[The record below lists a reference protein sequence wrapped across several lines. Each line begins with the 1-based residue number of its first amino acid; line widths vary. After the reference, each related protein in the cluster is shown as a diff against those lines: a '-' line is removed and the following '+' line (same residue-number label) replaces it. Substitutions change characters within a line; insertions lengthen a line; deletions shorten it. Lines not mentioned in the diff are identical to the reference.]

1 MATMSNTTATTERRN
16 STRHLRLALAKTF
29 LTLFVVILGGVIAR
43 YVVDDAAFKNPSCSE
58 PARTWLYTPDT
69 LASIAMQCVG
79 EGRTASATV
88 LATAAL
94 ARQPENQ
101 LAMATLGS
109 VADMRGNIKNAD
121 QWFGAAS
128 RLGHRDYSI
137 ESYWLSRSLEKGDY
151 AAAIEHL
158 DALLRS
164 GWNNDI
170 LRDFTVQQEGIV
182 AGRTALSNVMDERS
196 PWARSYLQNT
206 TNLDVQQL
214 DARSALLKILADRRG
229 TVLDSEGLS
238 IAAPTINSLFQKRQI
253 GSAYALRNA
262 FQPPV
267 APYGVTDENFARMS
281 SAVRTPFD
289 WMRSNEPG
297 LNVQESPSENG
308 QIQLR
313 VNSIDSGRY
322 LIASQVIRLQPGEH
336 QITLA
341 GQAREDLT
349 SKFVVQLK
357 GIENG
362 EQISPATLGAPRRV
376 APSRT
381 TYKVVGTDRFFRLT
395 LWVDWSDGP
404 DAEIVLSRISDKLL

>member
-1 MATMSNTTATTERRN
+1 MATMSNTTAITEGAN
-16 STRHLRLALAKTF
+16 SARHFRLWLAKILITI
-29 LTLFVVILGGVIAR
+29 FVVALGGLIAR
-43 YVVDDAAFKNPSCSE
+43 YVLDNAAFKDPSCQE

-69 LASIAMQCVG
+69 LAAIAMQCVG
-79 EGRTASATV
+79 EGRSADATV

-109 VADMRGNIKNAD
+109 IADMRGDSNKAD

-128 RLGHRDYSI
+128 CLGHRDYSV
-137 ESYWLSRSLEKGDY
+137 ENYWMARYLEEGDY
-151 AAAIEHL
+151 PAAIEHL

-170 LRDFTVQQEGIV
+170 LRDFTVMQEGVV
-182 AGRTALSNVMDERS
+182 AGRMALSNVMDERS
-196 PWARSYLQNT
+196 PWAKSYLQNT
-206 TNLDVQQL
+206 QNLEVQQL
-214 DARSALLKILADRRG
+214 EARSALLKILAHRRG
-229 TVLDSEGLS
+229 SVLVSEGLS

-297 LNVQESPSENG
+297 LNVQESPSLNG
-308 QIQLR
+308 HAQLR
-313 VNSIDSGRY
+313 INSIDSGRY

-341 GQAREDLT
+341 GQARVDLT

-362 EQISPATLGAPRRV
+362 EQISPAALASPRWL

-381 TYKVVGTDRFFRLT
+381 TYKVVGTDRFFRFT